1 MCHLTT
7 RQRRLYQAVRN
18 KISIDDLV
26 YTSTSSSSTNA
37 TTSSLMNLVMQ
48 FRKVSWFW
56 HFLSLSCSHPAPL
69 KCRARRTTSYTIL
82 LTRSLPGAM
91 IKPCNVVKLLSKC
104 IYVSEPASFWR
115 ENLDSRECRSG
126 KNQSEVL
133 VCDRKRVRP
142 SSMKISVLTFLVKKV
157 TMKHSVVSNCW
168 EIRDKTWS

>member
-56 HFLSLSCSHPAPL
+56 HFLCLSLSVLFPPCPSSVEHG
-69 KCRARRTTSYTIL
+69 RTTSYTIL
-82 LTRSLPGAM
+82 LTRSLPGVM
-91 IKPCNVVKLLSKC
+91 IKPCNV
-104 IYVSEPASFWR
+104 ASVILAGKPRQLWKPVRSFII
-115 ENLDSRECRSG
+115 LQSG
-126 KNQSEVL
+126 KGSTFFDENIRANFSVEKNFSEAFRWVY
-133 VCDRKRVRP
+133 
-142 SSMKISVLTFLVKKV
+142 FLRN
-157 TMKHSVVSNCW
+157 TQ
-168 EIRDKTWS
+168 